1 MFDEMDID
9 IGNLNAGEKALLAQ
23 VARRAGQAIAD
34 VMRDTELD
42 ATEKAEKI
50 AAIKS
55 QASSRARKQL
65 SERQKLELSQ
75 EELSR
80 RLELASSDV
89 TNAMMR
95 FASLEGGAA
104 LGGGTSV
111 AVDSL
116 SRKIEDFRLTVPRSA
131 VTSLLQRGQN
141 GGMRRTALQR
151 AEEARAAVLE
161 TGSWVRD
168 LARP

>member
-131 VTSLLQRGQN
+131 ITKSSPTRLGRHQWSTS
-141 GGMRRTALQR
+141 
-151 AEEARAAVLE
+151 
-161 TGSWVRD
+161 
-168 LARP
+168 